1 MTVVTIYRPYVF
13 LRCGKCGRKT
23 DHVLVNTAI
32 IREGAIE
39 ENYECQQCGEA
50 KKIYELASIVEPENL
65 TVQELK
71 EKITAKHTVV
81 EELESRKRDL
91 EKRLKESQK
100 KDSMKVSTSEASS
113 GSQQPEESDPQQKNR
128 RKKRKRRFF

>member
-1 MTVVTIYRPYVF
+1 MAVTPIYRPYVF

-39 ENYECQQCGEA
+39 ENFECQQCGEA

-65 TVQELK
+65 TVHELK
-71 EKITAKHTVV
+71 EKITAKRTFV
-81 EELESRKRDL
+81 EQLESKKKDL
-91 EKRLKESQK
+91 EKRLKESQE

-113 GSQQPEESDPQQKNR
+113 GSQQPEESDLQQKNR

>member
-1 MTVVTIYRPYVF
+1 MAVVTIYRPYVF

-23 DHVLVNTAI
+23 DHVLIKTAI
-32 IREGAIE
+32 IRGGAIE
-39 ENYECQQCGEA
+39 ENYECQQCGKV

-71 EKITAKHTVV
+71 EKITAKRTFV

-91 EKRLKESQK
+91 EKRLRESQE

-113 GSQQPEESDPQQKNR
+113 GSQQPEESDLQPRNQ

>member
-1 MTVVTIYRPYVF
+1 MAVTPIYRPYVF

-39 ENYECQQCGEA
+39 ENFECQQCGKV

-65 TVQELK
+65 TIQELK
-71 EKITAKHTVV
+71 EKISAKRTFV
-81 EELESRKRDL
+81 EQLESKKRDL
-91 EKRLKESQK
+91 EERLKEPQV
-100 KDSMKVSTSEASS
+100 KDSIKGSTTEASS
-113 GSQQPEESDPQQKNR
+113 GSQQPEESDPQPKKQ
-128 RKKRKRRFF
+128 RKKKKRRFF